1 MLSFSFLPSKVVK
14 TDPIA
19 VNNGRGVGVG
29 CMVQG
34 LDGNMCGKVV
44 RDGGHEWI
52 LQSAGRV
59 AAKGDELVRWRWMPS
74 SQPSALGRSRR
85 KGKVGAA
92 ATAAQQSP
100 QVAGTKGQAAG
111 TSGKDT
117 ARGKVA
123 VHNEQAVAVAVS
135 ALQRENMKLQA
146 EVARLT
152 STRADPAD
160 NRGRGKGKGSTSAG
174 VPSSGRVVTVP
185 QPRTGRRRRGGG
197 GRGGGGGV

>member
-1 MLSFSFLPSKVVK
+1 MVK

-34 LDGNMCGKVV
+34 LDGNMWGKVV

-92 ATAAQQSP
+92 ATAAQVP
-100 QVAGTKGQAAG
+100 GTKGQAAG

-135 ALQRENMKLQA
+135 ALQRENLKLLA

-174 VPSSGRVVTVP
+174 GPSSGRVVTVP

>member
-34 LDGNMCGKVV
+34 LDGNMWGKVV

-92 ATAAQQSP
+92 ATA
-100 QVAGTKGQAAG
+100 VAAG
-111 TSGKDT
+111 
-117 ARGKVA
+117 
-123 VHNEQAVAVAVS
+123 
-135 ALQRENMKLQA
+135 
-146 EVARLT
+146 
-152 STRADPAD
+152 
-160 NRGRGKGKGSTSAG
+160 GRDEGA
-174 VPSSGRVVTVP
+174 
-185 QPRTGRRRRGGG
+185 GGG
-197 GRGGGGGV
+197 NQWERHRSQRAGCGCGCERAAERKHEAASGGRSVDLDPCGSR